1 VALELVLVLMRALE
15 RALELLRVR
24 ELAVA
29 APSYAAWVAV
39 PLAILTARS
48 PALALVQAL
57 AYVPA
62 QAQLLDLGQTLAR
75 ALARLMT
82 QSPQR
87 NSTG

>member
-1 VALELVLVLMRALE
+1 MLVLMRALE

-48 PALALVQAL
+48 PALALAL
-57 AYVPA
+57 AYVPVP
-62 QAQLLDLGQTLAR
+62 AQLLDLARTLAR

-82 QSPQR
+82 QTPQR

>member
-1 VALELVLVLMRALE
+1 MELVLSLALVRA
-15 RALELLRVR
+15 RAR

-57 AYVPA
+57 AYVPVP
-62 QAQLLDLGQTLAR
+62 AQLLDLARTLAR

-82 QSPQR
+82 QTPQR

>member
-1 VALELVLVLMRALE
+1 MLVLVLVLV
-15 RALELLRVR
+15 LVRVLVR
-24 ELAVA
+24 VLVLAVA
-29 APSYAAWVAV
+29 EPSYAAWVAV
-39 PLAILTARS
+39 PLAILAACS

>member
-1 VALELVLVLMRALE
+1 MLSLALVRA
-15 RALELLRVR
+15 R

-39 PLAILTARS
+39 PLAILAACS

-62 QAQLLDLGQTLAR
+62 QAQLLDLAQTLAR

-82 QSPQR
+82 QTPQR